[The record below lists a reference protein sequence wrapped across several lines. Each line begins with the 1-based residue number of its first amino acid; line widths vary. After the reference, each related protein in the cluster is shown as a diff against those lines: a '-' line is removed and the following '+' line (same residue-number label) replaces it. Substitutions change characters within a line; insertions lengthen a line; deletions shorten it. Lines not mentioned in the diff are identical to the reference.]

1 MHHPQLCDIADLL
14 ATKDAKD
21 IKGSNDKSLC
31 GLCCEKENYDVREL
45 IPAVERGERVLE
57 RKISNRDRAVGA
69 ALSGWLVAHRPT
81 TTPPPNHPT
90 TQPFNHSTTKPLN
103 HLTINFTGTAGQ
115 SFGAFLHRDVSFTL
129 AGEANDYVGKSL
141 SGGSIA
147 IKGNVGNVI
156 AYGATSGEI
165 FIAGTAG
172 ERFAVRN
179 SGATL
184 VVEGVGDHGCEYM
197 TGGMVAVLGPT
208 GVNFGAGMTGGVAYV
223 LDESGDLDLNCN
235 LDSLDLF
242 PVEEGSSEEA
252 DLLALLERHKAK
264 TGSAKAA
271 DLLADWSQFRP
282 RFTKVQPH
290 GQMS

>member
-1 MHHPQLCDIADLL
+1 METESDSVHPADPVL
-14 ATKDAKD
+14 K
-21 IKGSNDKSLC
+21 
-31 GLCCEKENYDVREL
+31 NYDEVEL
-45 IPAVERGERVLE
+45 IPFIGEKNVTLE

-69 ALSGWLVAHRPT
+69 ALSGFLVRHLAHLAASGGTRSCASAENPT
-81 TTPPPNHPT
+81 HVDL
-90 TQPFNHSTTKPLN
+90 H
-103 HLTINFTGTAGQ
+103 FTGTAGQ

-129 AGEANDYVGKSL
+129 DGEANDYVGKSL

-197 TGGMVAVLGPT
+197 TGGTVAVLGPT

-242 PVEEGSSEEA
+242 PVEEESPEEA

-271 DLLADWSQFRP
+271 ELLAAWPQFRP

-290 GQMS
+290 GQMT